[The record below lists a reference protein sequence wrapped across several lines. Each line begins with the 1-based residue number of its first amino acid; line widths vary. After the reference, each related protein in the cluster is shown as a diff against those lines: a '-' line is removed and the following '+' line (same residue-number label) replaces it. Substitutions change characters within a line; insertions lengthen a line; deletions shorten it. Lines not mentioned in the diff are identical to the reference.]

1 MNYAIKI
8 KMREREREREQI
20 NQATHSWQHD
30 LKTNSSSDRQHNRKE
45 HKPQLEEDINIT
57 QEEEVII

>member
-1 MNYAIKI
+1 
-8 KMREREREREQI
+8 MREREREREQI